1 MFKKNLNDQKLEES
15 ILEVLE
21 ALALT
26 DPLAEE
32 YAILTQRLKDLKDI
46 VNDSNR
52 FSDKLT
58 KDTLLIVGGNL
69 AGILAIINYERLN
82 VVTTKAFQL
91 LMKVK

>member
-46 VNDSNR
+46 ANDSNR
-52 FSDKLT
+52 SNDKLT

>member
-32 YAILTQRLKDLKDI
+32 YAILTQRLRDLKDI
-46 VNDSNR
+46 ANDSNR
-52 FSDKLT
+52 SNDS
-58 KDTLLIVGGNL
+58 TL
-69 AGILAIINYERLN
+69 R
-82 VVTTKAFQL
+82 
-91 LMKVK
+91 

>member
-32 YAILTQRLKDLKDI
+32 YAILTQRLRDLKDI
-46 VNDSNR
+46 ANDSNR
-52 FSDKLT
+52 YSDKLT

>member
-32 YAILTQRLKDLKDI
+32 YAILTQRLRDLKDI
-46 VNDSNR
+46 ANDSNR
-52 FSDKLT
+52 SNDKLT

>member
-32 YAILTQRLKDLKDI
+32 YAILTQRLRDLKDI
-46 VNDSNR
+46 ANDSNR
-52 FSDKLT
+52 SNDKLT
-58 KDTLLIVGGNL
+58 KDTLLIVGGNI